1 MAAQIPN
8 KKKSK
13 ILFKAKVAAIVPSAG
28 TGSRMLS
35 KTEKP
40 FIKLCGREIILYP
53 LIALEKSDLI
63 SEIVIPASK
72 KSIPKI
78 ERLIKREGFKKVREV
93 VCGSSSRAGSV
104 RKGIL
109 SISADIDFVFIHDCA
124 RPFLTPAMIRVCLNT
139 AQRYG
144 VSLSAVRV
152 KPTIKEA
159 DKNKFVKKT
168 LRRHLLWEA
177 QTPQVFKREILV
189 DAYKKLRKSYDHFTD
204 DTALLEAMGRK
215 IKIVEGSYNNIKI
228 TTPED
233 MFIAEAILKAKGR
246 GKGNI

>member
-1 MAAQIPN
+1 MDR
-8 KKKSK
+8 
-13 ILFKAKVAAIVPSAG
+13 VAAIVPSAG
-28 TGSRMLS
+28 AGSRMRS

-63 SEIVIPASK
+63 SEIIIPASK

-78 ERLIKREGFKKVREV
+78 ERLIKREGLKKVREV
-93 VCGSSSRAGSV
+93 IRGSSYRAGSV
-104 RKGIL
+104 RKGLL
-109 SISADIDFVFIHDCA
+109 SISADIGFVFIHDCA
-124 RPFLTPAMIRVCLNT
+124 RPFLTTAMIRACLNA

-144 VSLSAVRV
+144 ASLSAVRV
-152 KPTIKEA
+152 KPTIKEV
-159 DKNKFVKKT
+159 DRKKFIKKT
-168 LRRHLLWEA
+168 LKRHLLWEA

-189 DAYKKLRKSYDHFTD
+189 DAYKKSRKSYNHFTD
-204 DTALLEAMGRK
+204 DTALLEAMGRR

-233 MFIAEAILKAKGR
+233 IFIAEAILKGKGR
-246 GKGNI
+246 GKGLRIKD